1 MIKRFIT
8 SNHSHRS
15 IYDIY
20 KLDCKK
26 SLTIN
31 NIKKDIFKKHFFIT
45 IAKFKIFELEI
56 PSSFWSLYHDKIL
69 RFLTIYSKLIFKN
82 KS

>member
-1 MIKRFIT
+1 MI
-8 SNHSHRS
+8 SNNDGWVYSLNHSHRS

-45 IAKFKIFELEI
+45 IEKFNIFELQI
-56 PSSFWSLYHDKIL
+56 TIL
-69 RFLTIYSKLIFKN
+69 ILEFIS
-82 KS
+82 